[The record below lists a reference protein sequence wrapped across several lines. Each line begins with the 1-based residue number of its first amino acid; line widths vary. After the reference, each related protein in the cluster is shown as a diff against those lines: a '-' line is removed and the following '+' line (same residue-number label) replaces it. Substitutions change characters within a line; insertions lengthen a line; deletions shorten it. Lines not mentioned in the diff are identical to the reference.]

1 MSSMVNKAGNKFTWV
16 IKDFS
21 SLQSRIIYSDG
32 FLIGGYKWLL
42 LAIPKRTKDYVSMF
56 LGVADY
62 KPMSLGWKRDA
73 KISLKVK
80 KPLCFLK
87 DLPLAKLNAKDG
99 GFLVNGELKIVAE
112 VNVLEVIGKSDDASE
127 GSEED
132 VQPKKKTKM
141 NDCGTGS
148 SDLHNQETRVGNET
162 VDVNGFQVSPSQ
174 VASVRCIF
182 EKTPDFAS
190 KVRSESDNQHLKSSY
205 MNALLGLIETLCK
218 LPEKLSDDAF
228 DEASAAVSYL
238 MQVGFKVDWL
248 EKKLEEVKEKKKK
261 MDTGKAQL
269 QHREEELQNLTKK
282 CSDLKDIVEKQSA
295 DMSAANV
302 ALSFDDVLKHCTE
315 TSIWFDQYA
324 PGWGLSGM
332 LPFAKLHDKDGG
344 FLVNDELKIVAE
356 IEALEV
362 IGTLDES
369 KEKTSSSSV
378 KENMDVNGFQS
389 SLIALSY
396 LNNAGFKVDWLEK
409 NLDQVK
415 EQEEKVFSVQESP
428 P

>member
-73 KISLKVK
+73 KISLKVVNQNSDKSSIQRACHWLFDQK

-302 ALSFDDVLKHCTE
+302 ALSFDDV
-315 TSIWFDQYA
+315 
-324 PGWGLSGM
+324 
-332 LPFAKLHDKDGG
+332 
-344 FLVNDELKIVAE
+344 V
-356 IEALEV
+356 
-362 IGTLDES
+362 
-369 KEKTSSSSV
+369 
-378 KENMDVNGFQS
+378 
-389 SLIALSY
+389 
-396 LNNAGFKVDWLEK
+396 
-409 NLDQVK
+409 
-415 EQEEKVFSVQESP
+415 
-428 P
+428 